1 MARKQR
7 KRELFRKSD
16 VLKSV
21 RVGGYIR
28 LSVLKETVPS
38 DSVENQMRIINDCLA
53 QHPTWELYRFY
64 VDINASGMHF
74 HRKAFEELQED
85 IEDGLV
91 NCVIVKDLSRLGR
104 NVIETGKCMEEYFP
118 QHEVRFI
125 SVNDEIDTLDGIFNL
140 SDERPTGAPFK
151 NVMNEAI
158 VRDIQKKTQFILD
171 SFAKEGKYIAP
182 RAPYGY
188 LKSPDDKH
196 KLVVDPEA
204 AYTVRVIFTMASQH
218 TPINQIVRQLNSQ
231 QVPPPMQYALQN
243 GVSGNYEEGNGL
255 WNTRTIQK
263 ILTNRTYA
271 GDLLQGRNQ
280 VLVLDTHEAIISREQ
295 FEEVQSILNE
305 NVTADAKPGKVAE
318 PNPLRGKVRCAC
330 CGGKMQRKCGS
341 GHADWHFFSC
351 ITRNRMGAERCSG
364 MYVREKPIFD
374 AVQMAQKQYIAEH
387 SDQQAPLLQKRNELQ
402 QELKRLATQV
412 EDPSGY
418 KRTQYERMVV
428 GEISTTEFLQ
438 AKEKLYCSD
447 ERYKS
452 VRDELNGVEKEIERF
467 ERIKSASA
475 EAIYSEVE
483 TVTVASSDRITVEF
497 Q

>member
-7 KRELFRKSD
+7 KTELFRKSD
-16 VLKSV
+16 ALKGI

-28 LSVLKETVPS
+28 LSVLKETVPL
-38 DSVENQMRIINDCLA
+38 DSVENQIRIINDCLA

-64 VDINASGMHF
+64 IDTNASGMHF

-85 IEDGLV
+85 IEAGLV

-158 VRDIQKKTQFILD
+158 VRDIQKKTRFTLD
-171 SFAKEGKYIAP
+171 AFAKEGKYIAP

-196 KLVVDPEA
+196 QLIVDPEA
-204 AYTVRVIFTMASQH
+204 AYTVRVIFAMASQR
-218 TPINQIVRQLNSQ
+218 TPMNQIVRQLNSQ

-243 GVSGNYEEGNGL
+243 GVSSNYAEGNGL

-263 ILTNRTYA
+263 ILANRTYA

-295 FEEVQSILNE
+295 FEEVQRILSE
-305 NVTADAKPGKVAE
+305 NITTGAKSVETTEA
-318 PNPLRGKVRCAC
+318 NPLRGKVHCAC
-330 CGGKMQRKCGS
+330 CGGKMQRKRGS
-341 GHADWHFFSC
+341 GHADWHFFIC

-364 MYVREKPIFD
+364 MYIREQPILD
-374 AVQMAQKQYIAEH
+374 AVQTVAKQYIAEH

-402 QELKRLATQV
+402 QELKRLAPQV
-412 EDPSGY
+412 EDSSGY
-418 KRTQYERMVV
+418 KRAQYERMIE
-428 GEISTTEFLQ
+428 GEISTEEFLQ

-447 ERYKS
+447 KRYKS
-452 VRDELNGVEKEIERF
+452 VRDELNNVEKEIERF
-467 ERIKSASA
+467 ERIKSAGTN
-475 EAIYSEVE
+475 EIYFEVK
-483 TVTVASSDRITVEF
+483 TVTVASSDRIAVEF
-497 Q
+497 R